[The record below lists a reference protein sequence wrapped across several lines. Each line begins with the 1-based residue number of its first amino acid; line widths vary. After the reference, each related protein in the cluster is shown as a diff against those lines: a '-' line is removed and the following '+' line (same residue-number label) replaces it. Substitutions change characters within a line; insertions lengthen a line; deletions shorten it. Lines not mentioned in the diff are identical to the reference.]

1 MAKPMIEWIEHPD
14 NQAMFEEIED
24 QVYLMK
30 SRGEGAGT
38 RVAVDGVVLI
48 AAHQPRQPDSV
59 YPAKRPVHLSHDC
72 RW

>member
-38 RVAVDGVVLI
+38 RVAVALAQTPRDPDRGVGLPGVLI
-48 AAHQPRQPDSV
+48 G
-59 YPAKRPVHLSHDC
+59 L
-72 RW
+72 